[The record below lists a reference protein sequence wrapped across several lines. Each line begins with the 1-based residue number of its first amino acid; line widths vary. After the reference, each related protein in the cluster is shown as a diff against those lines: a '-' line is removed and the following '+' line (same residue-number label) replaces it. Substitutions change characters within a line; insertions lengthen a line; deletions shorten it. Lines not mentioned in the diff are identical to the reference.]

1 MYTDS
6 DPGRM
11 ETEVHDWRDERRERR
26 EARMRDPLRGLFWG
40 MFLVL
45 VGVIGL
51 LELSSGV
58 SDTAVQVCG
67 LAGLGGIFII
77 DALVRHA
84 RQRYNLLGA
93 RLAIGSAL
101 AVIALLVAL
110 GVSQWW
116 PVVLIGAGVAVLLN
130 IYARNSEPAPG
141 TK

>member
-6 DPGRM
+6 NPGGM
-11 ETEVHDWRDERRERR
+11 ETDVHSWRDERRERR
-26 EARMRDPLRGLFWG
+26 EARLRDPLRGLFWG

-45 VGVIGL
+45 VGALGL
-51 LELSSGV
+51 LELSPGV
-58 SDTAVQVCG
+58 SETAVQVCG
-67 LAGLGGIFII
+67 LAGLGGIFMI

-84 RQRYNLLGA
+84 RQGYNLLGA

-116 PVVLIGAGVAVLLN
+116 PVVLIGAGVAVLVN
-130 IYARNSEPAPG
+130 IYARNNEPERG
-141 TK
+141 IK